1 MSETL
6 LRLAIAVAVTAGSM
20 VVVAAVARR
29 VLGVHIGLVRSALAA
44 AAALVAELGFESQ
57 VVWNEATNR
66 VAFIPLQIGITI
78 FIALLF
84 LVAAEMIVPR
94 GGVPRPHEIVRSVRV
109 RTQQSQRGSA
119 LTAIA
124 LRNGLP
130 SLARLRTN
138 PFTAPP
144 DRRAEQAQALRRA
157 LEQAGVTFVK
167 LGQMLSTRRDLLPA
181 EYTEALSQLQEN
193 VDPQPWDELA
203 QTLAR
208 ELGNDPGNIFAHIDP
223 EPLAAASIGQV
234 HRARLHT
241 GEEVVIKI
249 QRSGIRPIIERDLG
263 IAVSVAGRLE
273 ASASWARSLGLET
286 MVQGFASALREELDY
301 RIEARNMAALRSV
314 VAAQQYRPEITVPA
328 PYLVYSTERVLVM
341 EFLTGKTLGSIGAA
355 SEYTT
360 VTTAQPAVVARTL
373 FDSLLR
379 QVIVD
384 GVFHADPHPGNIM
397 LLDDGRIALL
407 DCGSIGRIDAELR
420 SALEQF
426 MVAIERG
433 DPRQVSDALFG
444 FVARPEF
451 IDEDGLRRSMGR
463 FMAQH
468 LGPGAEPGLAM
479 FTDLIRVL
487 SQHQLAVPAEIATAF
502 RAVGALEGTL
512 TAIAPDFDI
521 IEQTQSFARDQFAAR
536 LRPKSLGDTASSEL
550 LTLLPLVRRA
560 PRHLDRIASSLDQ
573 GRLKIKIG
581 MFSDER
587 ERDLITGLVN
597 QTLLALLAIGCGI
610 MAALLLTNPG
620 GPPVT
625 STLTLYEV
633 FGYDLLILSAILNL
647 RVLFVIFA
655 GRRRSR
661 FDP

>member
-20 VVVAAVARR
+20 VVIAAVARR
-29 VLGVHIGLVRSALAA
+29 VLGVHIGWVRSGLAA

-109 RTQQSQRGSA
+109 RTQQSQRGSQ

-138 PFTAPP
+138 PFTAPA
-144 DRRAEQAQALRRA
+144 DQRAEQAQALRRA

-181 EYTEALSQLQEN
+181 EYTEALSHLQED

-208 ELGNDPGNIFAHIDP
+208 ELDNDPGNIFADIDR

-263 IAVSVAGRLE
+263 IAASVAGRLE
-273 ASASWARSLGLET
+273 ASTSWARSLGLES

-314 VAAQQYRPEITVPA
+314 VAAHPDSPEITVPA
-328 PYLVYSTERVLVM
+328 PYLAYSTERVLVM
-341 EFLTGKTLGSIGAA
+341 ELLTGKTLSSIGAIA
-355 SEYTT
+355 EYTT
-360 VTTAQPAVVARTL
+360 ATTAQPAVVARTL

-407 DCGSIGRIDAELR
+407 DCGSIGRIDSELR

-451 IDEDGLRRSMGR
+451 VDEDGLRRSMGR

-487 SQHQLAVPAEIATAF
+487 SQHQLVVPAEIATAF

-536 LRPKSLGDTASSEL
+536 LTPKSLGDTASSEL
-550 LTLLPLVRRA
+550 LTLLPLLRRT
-560 PRHLDRIASSLDQ
+560 PRHMDRIASSLDQ
-573 GRLKIKIG
+573 GRLKINIG

-655 GRRRSR
+655 GRRRAR